1 MRLGIQMLNS
11 SSGLNTLQFLN
22 QVQINPGDTATVMFR
37 LVDLD
42 QASERFIPITGSVM
56 AVNLVSIDA
65 AKNIAKVP
73 TNPFADDRSIW
84 SFNLSAAET
93 QMAAGVNMSVKL
105 TQVAD
110 VKTATAE
117 ASIIFGPQSKFSC

>member
-1 MRLGIQMLNS
+1 MLNS
-11 SSGLNTLQFLN
+11 SSSLNLLQSLN

-42 QASERFIPITGSVM
+42 QAGERFIPITGSVM
-56 AVNLVSIDA
+56 AVNLVSIDQ
-65 AKNIAKVP
+65 AKNLSKVP

-93 QMAAGVNMSVKL
+93 QIAAGVNMSVKL

-110 VKTATAE
+110 IKTATAE